1 MKTLK
6 NISIIL
12 LVAFGFCACDSLLD
26 VETKHA
32 LPQEEMENEE
42 GARSLIIGVYD
53 RMQEPTYAG
62 RDFLTLPDVMGDN
75 VKLNPGATRYTRQY
89 QFTPYYNID
98 IWDAAYSQIVS
109 LNEALYYLSKLEET
123 PSVKAL
129 KGEALFLRAYDY
141 FYLASIY
148 GRMPGHLVD
157 GFDLCVPL
165 IKEPFFN
172 NGGNISEEA
181 SVARDKVD
189 VVWAQIVD
197 DLNEAFELMNGNDK
211 GNFPNRASAIAAK
224 ALLSRV
230 YLYMGRWSDC
240 VTASTYVLNNSPA
253 KIYSGKQYTS
263 IFSSGSESI
272 WQLHYTEAEN
282 LLSSSLHS
290 AYGTKDDGVRDDE
303 GYGNG
308 KGTGDAV
315 LSVTDEFVA
324 LLDQENDIR
333 FGALRKVK
341 YSGLKL
347 WWTIKFNSWKKAD
360 LFGLDDVPLI
370 RISEILLNRAE
381 AYAHQNT
388 MGSARADINDL
399 RGKRGIGDTD
409 VPDSG
414 LLDEILLQRRIELA
428 FEGHRYFDR
437 KRLGLDILRPEG
449 LPSIPYS
456 DYRVVAAIGTTE
468 LDVNKLLVQN
478 PGY

>member
-6 NISIIL
+6 NISIVL
-12 LVAFGFCACDSLLD
+12 LLALGLYSCDSLLD
-26 VETKHA
+26 VDTKHA
-32 LPQEEMENEE
+32 LPQDQMENEA

-53 RMQEPTYAG
+53 LMQEPTYAG
-62 RDFLTLPDVMGDN
+62 RDLLSLPDVLGDN

-98 IWDAAYSQIVS
+98 IWQAAYRQIVS
-109 LNEALYYLSKLEET
+109 LNEALYYLGKLDET
-123 PSVKAL
+123 ASIKAL

-148 GRMPGHLVD
+148 GRMPGHLVE

-165 IKEPFFN
+165 ITEPFFN
-172 NGGNISEEA
+172 NGGSISDQA
-181 SVARDKVD
+181 SVARNKVD
-189 VVWAQIVD
+189 EVWAQIVK
-197 DLNEAFELMNGNDK
+197 DLNDSFEYLNGNDS

-230 YLYMGRWSDC
+230 YLYMGKWNEC
-240 VTASTYVLNNSPA
+240 VTASSYVLTNASV
-253 KIYSGKQYTS
+253 KIYSGDKYTS
-263 IFSSGSESI
+263 VFSSGSESI
-272 WQLHYTEAEN
+272 WQLKYDNTEN

-290 AYGTKDDGVRDDE
+290 VYGTRDDGYRDDE

-308 KGTGDAV
+308 KGTGDAT
-315 LSVTDEFVA
+315 LSVTDDFVA
-324 LLDQENDIR
+324 LLDQEKDIR

-341 YSGLKL
+341 FSGQKL
-347 WWTIKFNSWKKAD
+347 WWTIKFNSWQSSE
-360 LFGLDDVPLI
+360 LFGLDNVPLI
-370 RISEILLNRAE
+370 RISEMILNRAE
-381 AYAHQNT
+381 AYAHLNT
-388 MGSARADINDL
+388 MTSARTDINEF

-428 FEGHRYFDR
+428 FEGHRFFDR

-449 LPSIPYS
+449 LPTVPYS

>member
-1 MKTLK
+1 MKTIK
-6 NISIIL
+6 YISVIL
-12 LVAFGFCACDSLLD
+12 LLTLGLYSCDSLLD

-32 LPQEEMENEE
+32 LPQEDMENED

-53 RMQEPTYAG
+53 RMQEPTFAG

-98 IWDAAYSQIVS
+98 IWDDAYRQIVS
-109 LNEALYYLSKLEET
+109 LNEALYYLGKLEET

-141 FYLASIY
+141 FYLAIIY

-165 IKEPFFN
+165 VTEPFFN
-172 NGGNISEEA
+172 NGGNITEEA
-181 SVARDKVD
+181 SVARATVD
-189 VVWAQIVD
+189 EVWAQIVK
-197 DLNEAFELMNGNDK
+197 DLNDAFEYMNGNDK
-211 GNFPNRASAIAAK
+211 GNFPNRGSAIAAK

-240 VTASTYVLNNSPA
+240 VTASTYVLNNASV
-253 KIYSGKQYTS
+253 KIYSGSQYTS

-290 AYGTKDDGVRDDE
+290 AYGTKDDGTRDDE

-324 LLDQENDIR
+324 LLDQEKDIR

-370 RISEILLNRAE
+370 RISEMILNRAE
-381 AYAHQNT
+381 AYAHQNDMT
-388 MGSARADINDL
+388 KARKDINEF

-414 LLDEILLQRRIELA
+414 LLDEVLLQRRLELA

-449 LPSIPYS
+449 LPTVPYS

-468 LDVNKLLVQN
+468 LDVNKKLVQN

>member
-12 LVAFGFCACDSLLD
+12 LLAFGFCACDSLLD

-32 LPQEEMENEE
+32 LPQEDMENED

-62 RDFLTLPDVMGDN
+62 RDFLTLPDVLGDN

-98 IWDAAYSQIVS
+98 IWSDAYRQIVS
-109 LNEALYYLSKLEET
+109 LNEALYYLSKLDET
-123 PSVKAL
+123 SSVKAL

-148 GRMPGHLVD
+148 GRMPGHLVG

-172 NGGNISEEA
+172 NGGNISEQA

-189 VVWAQIVD
+189 VVWAQIVQ
-197 DLNEAFELMNGNDK
+197 DLNDAFDLMNGNDK
-211 GNFPNRASAIAAK
+211 GNFPNRGSAIAAK

-230 YLYMGRWSDC
+230 YLYMGKWAES
-240 VTASTYVLNNSPA
+240 AAAATYVLDNASV
-253 KIYSGKQYTS
+253 KIYSGTQYTS
-263 IFSSGSESI
+263 VFSSGSESI

-290 AYGTKDDGVRDDE
+290 AYGTKDDGVRDAE

-324 LLDQENDIR
+324 LLDQAHDIR

-370 RISEILLNRAE
+370 RISEMILNRAE
-381 AYAHQNT
+381 AYAHLNN
-388 MGSARADINDL
+388 MANARKDINEF

-449 LPSIPYS
+449 LPTIPYS

>member
-1 MKTLK
+1 MKTLR
-6 NISIIL
+6 NILVLLLISIGL
-12 LVAFGFCACDSLLD
+12 YSCDSLLD

-32 LPQEEMENEE
+32 LPQEDIENED

-53 RMQEPTYAG
+53 LMQEPTFAG
-62 RDFLTLPDVMGDN
+62 RDLLTLPDVLGDN
-75 VKLNPGATRYTRQY
+75 VKLNAGATRYTRQY

-98 IWDAAYSQIVS
+98 IWQAAYRQIVS
-109 LNEALYYLSKLEET
+109 LNEALFYLDKLEET

-148 GRMPGHLVD
+148 GRMPGRLVD

-165 IKEPFFN
+165 VTAPFFN
-172 NGGNISEEA
+172 KGGNISEQA

-189 VVWAQIVD
+189 VVWAQIVK
-197 DLNEAFELMNGNDK
+197 DLNDAFDYMNGNDK
-211 GNFPNRASAIAAK
+211 GNFPYRASAISAK

-230 YLYMGRWSDC
+230 YLYMGKWTES
-240 VTASTYVLNNSPA
+240 AAAATYVLNNASV
-253 KIYSGKQYTS
+253 KIYSGAQYTS
-263 IFSSGSESI
+263 IFSSGAESL
-272 WQLHYTEAEN
+272 WQLHYTEPEN

-290 AYGTKDDGVRDDE
+290 VYGTKDDGYRDAE

-308 KGTGDAV
+308 KGTGDAT
-315 LSVTDEFVA
+315 LSVTDDFVA
-324 LLDQENDIR
+324 LIDQAKDIR

-341 YSGLKL
+341 VSGQKL
-347 WWTIKFNSWKKAD
+347 WWTIKFNSWQKAD

-370 RISEILLNRAE
+370 RISEMILNRAE
-381 AYAHQNT
+381 AYAHLNNMT
-388 MGSARADINDL
+388 NARKDINDF
-399 RGKRGIGDTD
+399 RGYRGIGDTS

-414 LLDEILLQRRIELA
+414 LLEEILLQRRIEFA

-449 LPSIPYS
+449 LPTIPYS

-468 LDVNKLLVQN
+468 LDVNKLLIQN

>member
-12 LVAFGFCACDSLLD
+12 LLAFGFCACDSLLD

-32 LPQEEMENEE
+32 LPQEDMENED

-62 RDFLTLPDVMGDN
+62 RDFLTLPDVLGDN

-98 IWDAAYSQIVS
+98 IWSDAYHQIVS

-123 PSVKAL
+123 SSVKAL

-189 VVWAQIVD
+189 VVWAQIVE
-197 DLNEAFELMNGNDK
+197 DLNNAFELMNGNDK
-211 GNFPNRASAIAAK
+211 GNFPNRGSAIAAK

-230 YLYMGRWSDC
+230 YLYMGKWNES
-240 VTASTYVLNNSPA
+240 AAAATYVLDNASV

-263 IFSSGSESI
+263 VFSSGSESI

-290 AYGTKDDGVRDDE
+290 AYGTKDDGYRDAE

-324 LLDQENDIR
+324 LLDQEKDIR

-370 RISEILLNRAE
+370 RISEMILNRAE
-381 AYAHQNT
+381 AYAHLNSMT
-388 MGSARADINDL
+388 NARKDINEF

-414 LLDEILLQRRIELA
+414 LLDEILLQRRLELA

-449 LPSIPYS
+449 LPTVPYS

>member
-109 LNEALYYLSKLEET
+109 LNEALYYLGKLEET

-230 YLYMGRWSDC
+230 
-240 VTASTYVLNNSPA
+240 
-253 KIYSGKQYTS
+253 
-263 IFSSGSESI
+263 
-272 WQLHYTEAEN
+272 
-282 LLSSSLHS
+282 
-290 AYGTKDDGVRDDE
+290 
-303 GYGNG
+303 
-308 KGTGDAV
+308 
-315 LSVTDEFVA
+315 
-324 LLDQENDIR
+324 
-333 FGALRKVK
+333 
-341 YSGLKL
+341 
-347 WWTIKFNSWKKAD
+347 
-360 LFGLDDVPLI
+360 
-370 RISEILLNRAE
+370 
-381 AYAHQNT
+381 
-388 MGSARADINDL
+388 
-399 RGKRGIGDTD
+399 
-409 VPDSG
+409 
-414 LLDEILLQRRIELA
+414 
-428 FEGHRYFDR
+428 
-437 KRLGLDILRPEG
+437 
-449 LPSIPYS
+449 
-456 DYRVVAAIGTTE
+456 
-468 LDVNKLLVQN
+468 
-478 PGY
+478 

>member
-1 MKTLK
+1 MKTIK
-6 NISIIL
+6 YISVIL
-12 LVAFGFCACDSLLD
+12 LLALGLYSCDSLLD

-32 LPQEEMENEE
+32 LPQEDMENED

-53 RMQEPTYAG
+53 RMQEPTFAG

-98 IWDAAYSQIVS
+98 IWDDAYRQIVS
-109 LNEALYYLSKLEET
+109 LNEALYYLGKLEET

-141 FYLASIY
+141 FYLAIIY

-165 IKEPFFN
+165 VTEPFFN
-172 NGGNISEEA
+172 NGGNITEEA
-181 SVARDKVD
+181 SVARATVD
-189 VVWAQIVD
+189 EVWAQIVK
-197 DLNEAFELMNGNDK
+197 DLNDAFEYMNGNDK
-211 GNFPNRASAIAAK
+211 GNFPNRGSAIAAK

-240 VTASTYVLNNSPA
+240 VTASTYVLNNASV
-253 KIYSGKQYTS
+253 KIYSGSQYTS

-290 AYGTKDDGVRDDE
+290 AYGTKDDGTRDDE

-315 LSVTDEFVA
+315 LSVTDDFVA
-324 LLDQENDIR
+324 LLDQDHDIR

-370 RISEILLNRAE
+370 RISEMILNRAE
-381 AYAHQNT
+381 AYAHQNL
-388 MGSARADINDL
+388 MSSARADINEL

-414 LLDEILLQRRIELA
+414 LLDEVLLQRRLELA

-449 LPSIPYS
+449 LPTVPYS

-468 LDVNKLLVQN
+468 LDVNKKLVQN

>member
-240 VTASTYVLNNSPA
+240 VTASTYVLNNSPV
-253 KIYSGKQYTS
+253 KIYSGNQYTS

-388 MGSARADINDL
+388 MGSARADINDP

-437 KRLGLDILRPEG
+437 ERLGLDILRPEG

>member
-1 MKTLK
+1 MKTIK
-6 NISIIL
+6 YISVIL
-12 LVAFGFCACDSLLD
+12 LLTLGLYSCDSLLD

-32 LPQEEMENEE
+32 LPQEDMENED

-53 RMQEPTYAG
+53 RMQEATFAG

-98 IWDAAYSQIVS
+98 IWDDAYRQIVS
-109 LNEALYYLSKLEET
+109 LNEALYYLGKLEET

-141 FYLASIY
+141 FYLAIIY

-165 IKEPFFN
+165 VTEPFFN
-172 NGGNISEEA
+172 NGGNITEEA
-181 SVARDKVD
+181 SVARATVD
-189 VVWAQIVD
+189 EVWAQIVK
-197 DLNEAFELMNGNDK
+197 DLNDAFEYMNGNDK
-211 GNFPNRASAIAAK
+211 GNFPNRGSAIAAK

-240 VTASTYVLNNSPA
+240 VTASTYVLNNASV
-253 KIYSGKQYTS
+253 KIYSGSQYTS

-290 AYGTKDDGVRDDE
+290 AYGTKDDGTRDDE

-324 LLDQENDIR
+324 LLDQEKDIR

-370 RISEILLNRAE
+370 RISEMILNRAE
-381 AYAHQNT
+381 AYAHQNDMT
-388 MGSARADINDL
+388 NARKDINEF

-414 LLDEILLQRRIELA
+414 LLDEVLLQRRLELA

-449 LPSIPYS
+449 LPTVPYS

-468 LDVNKLLVQN
+468 LDVNKKLVQN

>member
-12 LVAFGFCACDSLLD
+12 LLAFSFCACDSLLD

-32 LPQEEMENEE
+32 LPQEDMENED

-62 RDFLTLPDVMGDN
+62 RDFLTLPDVLGDN

-98 IWDAAYSQIVS
+98 IWSDAYRQIVS
-109 LNEALYYLSKLEET
+109 LNEALYYLNKLEET
-123 PSVKAL
+123 NSVKAL

-165 IKEPFFN
+165 VLEPFFN
-172 NGGNISEEA
+172 NGGSITEQA
-181 SVARDKVD
+181 SVPRDKVD
-189 VVWAQIVD
+189 AVWAQIVD
-197 DLNEAFELMNGNDK
+197 DLNDAFDYMNGNDK
-211 GNFPNRASAIAAK
+211 GNFPNRGSAIAAK

-230 YLYMGRWSDC
+230 YLYMGKWAES
-240 VTASTYVLNNSPA
+240 AAAATYVLDNASV
-253 KIYSGKQYTS
+253 KIYSGNQYTS
-263 IFSSGSESI
+263 VFSSGSESI

-290 AYGTKDDGVRDDE
+290 AYGTKDDGVRDAE

-324 LLDQENDIR
+324 LLDQEKDIR

-370 RISEILLNRAE
+370 RISEMILNRAE
-381 AYAHQNT
+381 AYAHQNNMT
-388 MGSARADINDL
+388 LARKDINDF

-414 LLDEILLQRRIELA
+414 LLDEILLQRRLELA

-449 LPSIPYS
+449 LPTVPYS

-468 LDVNKLLVQN
+468 LDVNKKLVQN